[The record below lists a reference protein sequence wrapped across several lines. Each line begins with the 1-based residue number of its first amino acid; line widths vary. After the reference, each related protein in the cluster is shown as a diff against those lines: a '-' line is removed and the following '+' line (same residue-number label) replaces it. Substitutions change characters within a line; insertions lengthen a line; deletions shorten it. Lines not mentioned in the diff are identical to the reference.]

1 MICSEAKMDAYDVIK
16 NVMESFNKLNKN
28 LSIQNLYKFT
38 SIKTK
43 EYMGSYIRFRSI
55 ILENYTHFFNHDN
68 WEFYGIAD
76 HVSRD
81 GKGGPVNRLLN
92 QKILINKNN
101 VSYVYL
107 IKLSIQYD
115 FVNKQPIYDY
125 ISKQCLN
132 KYWRIDSIEL
142 ISTIPSYYENY
153 QNNISKNINNDSL
166 EICSKNPLTGYFRD
180 GYCNTDE
187 NDYGTHTVCA
197 QVTNQFLNYT
207 KNKGNDLI
215 TPSPSNNFPGLKEG
229 DHWCLCALRYKQAK
243 DDGIHL
249 QVNKKATHKKTLD
262 YVKI

>member
-1 MICSEAKMDAYDVIK
+1 MNCPEPTMNASDIVS
-16 NVMESFNKLNKN
+16 NVMESFGKLNKN
-28 LSIQNLYKFT
+28 LSIQNLYRFT

-55 ILENYTHFFNHDN
+55 ILENYSHFFNYDN
-68 WEFYGIAD
+68 WEFDGNSD

-81 GKGGPVNRLLN
+81 GPNHQVLK
-92 QKILINKNN
+92 QKIIIDKNN
-101 VSYVYL
+101 NTYTYL
-107 IKLSIQYD
+107 FKLSRQYD
-115 FVNKQPIYDY
+115 FINQQPIYDY

-142 ISTIPSYYENY
+142 ISTIPNLSENY
-153 QNNISKNINNDSL
+153 QNYVSKNINNESL